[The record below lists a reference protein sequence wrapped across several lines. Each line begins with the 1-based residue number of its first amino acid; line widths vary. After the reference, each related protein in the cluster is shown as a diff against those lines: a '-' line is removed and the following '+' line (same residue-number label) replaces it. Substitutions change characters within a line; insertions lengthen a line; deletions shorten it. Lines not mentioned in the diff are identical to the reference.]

1 MTKADLKNF
10 NASYKARL
18 RNINFSIKPSW
29 SHKCWI
35 QNIRPICG
43 GNSNHVSSPFKSIQ
57 TNKELENITT
67 LNINAQLET
76 SLNERNTGGI
86 KIIEVELAQANLIKR
101 SITFLTTRS
110 LDQTTLPANS
120 IQLINEDN
128 RWSLANQ
135 YDNFYVKIFSSRKKL
150 FSIEKQETN
159 KRAYSII
166 CIKHM
171 VT

>member
-1 MTKADLKNF
+1 MHYTDLLMTKDDLQNF
-10 NASYKARL
+10 NASYYARL

-35 QNIRPICG
+35 QNIRSICG

-57 TNKELENITT
+57 TNKKLKNITT

-76 SLNERNTGGI
+76 SLNERNTGST
-86 KIIEVELAQANLIKR
+86 KIIEVEFDQANLIKS
-101 SITFLTTRS
+101 SITFLSARS

-135 YDNFYVKIFSSRKKL
+135 YDNFYVKICPPAKTSENLKKAAKL
-150 FSIEKQETN
+150 NEKWE
-159 KRAYSII
+159 K
-166 CIKHM
+166 
-171 VT
+171 